1 MTKPGEEIFV
11 MLDRILEGLIMLDSN
26 LHFTYVNKTAAE
38 LFGKEENEIIGKSVY
53 DITPAFQ
60 LTKSHE
66 KVISTLQD
74 GAHREWEEF
83 FPNRNLWLQS
93 FAYKTSKGLQ
103 IFFRDITKRKAA
115 EKIIQEE
122 KERFLHVVRATD
134 DSVWDWDL
142 ITDFIWWNDN
152 FYQNFGFAKTPET
165 NSIEF
170 WNESLHPDDKEKT
183 IESINEIIDK
193 RKEHWSAEYRF
204 KHFDGTYSFIYD
216 RGYIIYDEIGV
227 PIRMIGAM
235 MDITQQRKHE
245 NQLRELSSRL
255 HSVVEEE
262 RSRLARE
269 IHDEIGQQLS
279 LLKLEL
285 NRTRKFIVNKH
296 EESIAELDRAM
307 DTLNSSLKSVKSL
320 SYELHPQLIREL
332 GIKEA
337 LVNYINN
344 VSERSGIPCE
354 IQIDPTF
361 EIKNQE
367 YALAIYRIIQ
377 EALSNV
383 FKHAKAT
390 KSTVTIGTEKD
401 CWKIVIS
408 DNGIGINTST
418 KQKIS
423 LGITGMKERAEMIN
437 GSLEI
442 SNNLAQGTTII
453 LKIPHSQLLDK

>member
-1 MTKPGEEIFV
+1 MPHEQIFV

-26 LHFTYVNKTAAE
+26 LNFIYVNKTAAD
-38 LFGKEENEIIGKSVY
+38 LLGKKEDEIIGKNVY
-53 DITPAFQ
+53 DVTPAFQ

-66 KVISTLQD
+66 QVISTLED
-74 GAHREWEEF
+74 GNHREWEEF
-83 FPNRNLWLQS
+83 FPYRNLWLQS

-122 KERFLHVVRATD
+122 KERFSHVVRATD

-142 ITDFIWWNDN
+142 VTDFIWWNDN
-152 FYQNFGFAKTPET
+152 FYQNFGFAKTKET

-170 WNESLHPDDKEKT
+170 WNESIHPEDREKT
-183 IESINEIIDK
+183 IESINEIIEK
-193 RKEHWSAEYRF
+193 RKEHWSREYRF
-204 KHFDGTYSFIYD
+204 KNSNGGYSFILD
-216 RGYIIYDEIGV
+216 RGYIIYDEKGN

-235 MDITQQRKHE
+235 MDITSQRKYE
-245 NQLRELSSRL
+245 NQLRELSSRIY
-255 HSVVEEE
+255 SVVEAE

-285 NRTRKFIVNKH
+285 NRTRKFIVNKN
-296 EESIAELDRAM
+296 EEAVYELDRAM
-307 DTLNSSLKSVKSL
+307 DTLNSSLKSVKNL

-332 GIKEA
+332 GIKDA
-337 LVNYINN
+337 VVHYINN

-354 IQIDPTF
+354 IQIDSNF
-361 EIKNQE
+361 EIKNLE
-367 YALAIYRIIQ
+367 YALTIYRIIQ
-377 EALSNV
+377 EALSNI

-390 KSTVTIGTEKD
+390 DSQVTISAEKD
-401 CWKIVIS
+401 YWKIVIS
-408 DNGIGINTST
+408 DNGIGINTAR
-418 KQKIS
+418 KHKIS

-437 GSLEI
+437 CSIEI
-442 SNNLAQGTTII
+442 LNNLISGTSVI
-453 LKIPHSQLLDK
+453 LKIPYSQLLDK